1 MEEKSNSKYCYENGV
16 LINKLGIQDLDLL
29 HKTER
34 NYTTFRI
41 SELECG
47 KKKINV
53 FGVNGYLE
61 LHKLIFSDIYPFA
74 GKIRDE
80 AIYKSN
86 SPYAEGKTPFCYPTF
101 IYQNLKYYLD
111 EMKENVR
118 KIKSRE
124 DLVYYLAHYYGEIN
138 MVHPFRE
145 GNGRTLRTYLKLYVE
160 SINRYLPFDDVE
172 IRYSYWDEYD
182 RELLLRASVLSSIN
196 GDSSLL
202 EKVFDKVLVYKS
214 DIKNNVR

>member
-61 LHKLIFSDIYPFA
+61 LHKLIFLI
-74 GKIRDE
+74 
-80 AIYKSN
+80 
-86 SPYAEGKTPFCYPTF
+86 F
-101 IYQNLKYYLD
+101 IHLLVRF
-111 EMKENVR
+111 EMKLFISQILPMLR
-118 KIKSRE
+118 
-124 DLVYYLAHYYGEIN
+124 
-138 MVHPFRE
+138 
-145 GNGRTLRTYLKLYVE
+145 GRHHFV
-160 SINRYLPFDDVE
+160 I
-172 IRYSYWDEYD
+172 
-182 RELLLRASVLSSIN
+182 LLL
-196 GDSSLL
+196 
-202 EKVFDKVLVYKS
+202 F
-214 DIKNNVR
+214 IKI

>member
-1 MEEKSNSKYCYENGV
+1 
-16 LINKLGIQDLDLL
+16 
-29 HKTER
+29 
-34 NYTTFRI
+34 
-41 SELECG
+41 
-47 KKKINV
+47 
-53 FGVNGYLE
+53 
-61 LHKLIFSDIYPFA
+61 
-74 GKIRDE
+74 
-80 AIYKSN
+80 
-86 SPYAEGKTPFCYPTF
+86 
-101 IYQNLKYYLD
+101 
-111 EMKENVR
+111 
-118 KIKSRE
+118 
-124 DLVYYLAHYYGEIN
+124 

-214 DIKNNVR
+214 DIKNKVR